1 MLETETVKKAKSYID
16 KMANGINPI
25 NNMPVSEYDSVNNVK
40 VSRCLFY
47 VSDIL
52 RQVIENGGVVA
63 GKKKPKED
71 FYITFETIQKF
82 SFSDTPISLS
92 EIAKKINELTDN
104 ENMKKLSYSHLS
116 NWLISIEILH
126 IETAPGGKSVKRPA
140 ESGKNLGITVEER
153 LGFHGPYTAVL
164 YNNAA
169 QHFIID
175 NIDAVIA
182 MMHK

>member
-1 MLETETVKKAKSYID
+1 
-16 KMANGINPI
+16 MANGINPI
-25 NNMPVSEYDSVNNVK
+25 NNMHVSEYDSVNNVK

-63 GKKKPKED
+63 GKKKPKEN

-104 ENMKKLSYSHLS
+104 ENMKKLSYSH
-116 NWLISIEILH
+116 
-126 IETAPGGKSVKRPA
+126 V
-140 ESGKNLGITVEER
+140 
-153 LGFHGPYTAVL
+153 
-164 YNNAA
+164 
-169 QHFIID
+169 
-175 NIDAVIA
+175 
-182 MMHK
+182 